1 MRRYETIFISDP
13 DLSETERGQL
23 FEKTKKLI
31 PDYNGMLVVFD
42 EWGTKKLAYDIKK
55 KNRGYYVLINY
66 GGDGDLVDEM
76 ERSFR
81 IDDRVLKFMTI
92 VLDKEADP
100 EAIQMEIDKA
110 KEAASAK
117 QAEIEAAKQKEAA
130 ASAKQAEIEAAKQKE
145 AAASAETESTE
156 STEPTESEGE
166 KTSTQTTEEE

>member
-31 PDYNGMLVVFD
+31 PDYNGLLVVFD

-92 VLDKEADP
+92 VIDKEADP
-100 EAIQMEIDKA
+100 EAIQLEIDKA

-117 QAEIEAAKQKEAA
+117 QAEIEAAKK
-130 ASAKQAEIEAAKQKE
+130 KE

-156 STEPTESEGE
+156 STESEGE
-166 KTSTQTTEEE
+166 ETSTQTTEEE

>member
-13 DLSETERGQL
+13 DLSETDRVQL
-23 FEKTKKLI
+23 FEKTKKII

-130 ASAKQAEIEAAKQKE
+130 ASAET
-145 AAASAETESTE
+145 ASTESTE
-156 STEPTESEGE
+156 STEPTEPTESEGE

>member
-13 DLSETERGQL
+13 DLSETDRGQL

-55 KNRGYYVLINY
+55 KNRGYYVLIDYCGN
-66 GGDGDLVDEM
+66 GDLVDEM

-100 EAIQMEIDKA
+100 EAVQMEIDKA
-110 KEAASAK
+110 EEAAAAK
-117 QAEIEAAKQKEAA
+117 KAEIEASKEKA
-130 ASAKQAEIEAAKQKE
+130 
-145 AAASAETESTE
+145 AAASAETESTD
-156 STEPTESEGE
+156 STESDGE
-166 KTSTQTTEEE
+166 EASTQTSKEE

>member
-92 VLDKEADP
+92 VLDKEVDP
-100 EAIQMEIDKA
+100 EAIQLELSKA
-110 KEAASAK
+110 E
-117 QAEIEAAKQKEAA
+117 EAA
-130 ASAKQAEIEAAKQKE
+130 AAEQAKVEASKVADTVDSSKIEPDEK
-145 AAASAETESTE
+145 
-156 STEPTESEGE
+156 EGE
-166 KTSTQTTEEE
+166 KEETPTQTIEEE

>member
-13 DLSETERGQL
+13 DLSETDRVQL
-23 FEKTKKLI
+23 FEKTKKII

-42 EWGTKKLAYDIKK
+42 DWGTKKLAYDIKK

-130 ASAKQAEIEAAKQKE
+130 ASAET
-145 AAASAETESTE
+145 ASTESTE
-156 STEPTESEGE
+156 STEPTEPTESEGE

>member
-23 FEKTKKLI
+23 CEKTKKLI

-130 ASAKQAEIEAAKQKE
+130 ASA
-145 AAASAETESTE
+145 ETESTE